1 MSRHKGRT
9 SAKAIEKDFPHI
21 VEMQVPLG
29 GFGSKLDAM
38 YQWHET
44 RGKEVAEPIITFMKS
59 RRRTYYPRGEDDAIQ
74 GCRIAG
80 R

>member
-1 MSRHKGRT
+1 MTRYKGRA

-29 GFGSKLDAM
+29 GFCSKLNAM

-44 RGKEVAEPIITFMKS
+44 RGMEVAEPIITFMKS
-59 RRRTYYPRGEDDAIQ
+59 RRRTYYPEAKSTPFVGV
-74 GCRIAG
+74 G
-80 R
+80 